1 MDTYEKEDQALDA
14 LIALTLKSCDRSEDQ
29 IRKDAVD
36 YLTKEIR
43 LPSNYS
49 KAIKNIKYRIFAVSE
64 STLPSNSLSELE
76 MEYEESFMAMH
87 RDNSSAKL
95 DEETEEEI
103 KKRRQKFIDD
113 ERKKNSDDN
122 ED

>member
-1 MDTYEKEDQALDA
+1 MNTYEKEDQALDT
-14 LIALTLKSCDRSEDQ
+14 LIALTLKSCDRSEEQ
-29 IRKDAVD
+29 IRKDAED

-49 KAIKNIKYRIFAVSE
+49 KAIKNIKNRIFAVSE
-64 STLPSNSLSELE
+64 STLPSNPLSELE

-87 RDNSSAKL
+87 RDNSSEKL

>member
-1 MDTYEKEDQALDA
+1 MNTYEKEDQALDA
-14 LIALTLKSCDRSEDQ
+14 LIALTLKSCDCSEEQ
-29 IRKDAVD
+29 IRKDAED

-49 KAIKNIKYRIFAVSE
+49 KAIKNIKNRIFAVSE
-64 STLPSNSLSELE
+64 STLPSNPLSELE

-87 RDNSSAKL
+87 RDNSSGKL

-103 KKRRQKFIDD
+103 KKRRKKFIDD

>member
-1 MDTYEKEDQALDA
+1 MNTYEKEDQALDA
-14 LIALTLKSCDRSEDQ
+14 LIAFTLKSCDRSDEQ
-29 IRKDAVD
+29 IEKDAKE
-36 YLTKEIR
+36 YLTKDIR

-49 KAIKNIKYRIFAVSE
+49 KAIKNIKNRIFTESE
-64 STLPSNSLSELE
+64 PSLPSNPLSELE

-87 RDNSSAKL
+87 RDNSSEKL
-95 DEETEEEI
+95 DEETKEEI

-122 ED
+122 KD